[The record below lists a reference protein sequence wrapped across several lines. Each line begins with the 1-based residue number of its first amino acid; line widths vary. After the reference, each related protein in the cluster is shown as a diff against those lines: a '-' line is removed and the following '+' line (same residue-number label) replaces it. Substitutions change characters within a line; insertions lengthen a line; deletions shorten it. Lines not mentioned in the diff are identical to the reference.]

1 MIVRVTE
8 REAALQ
14 PVDHLEEERQQTVR
28 VVSGL
33 HRLLLVFLLSGVTAT
48 VLLGLFFMTTVG
60 RGREHL
66 GGRLAVAAAAILLL
80 GLIDGHANR
89 LMNRKRPLHA
99 PDPPGYRRFIVWS
112 SIAFFVPA
120 ALLLGAALFF

>member
-1 MIVRVTE
+1 M
-8 REAALQ
+8 A
-14 PVDHLEEERQQTVR
+14 
-28 VVSGL
+28 GL
-33 HRLLLVFLLSGVTAT
+33 HRLLLTFLLSGAAAAI
-48 VLLGLFFMTTVG
+48 LLGLFLMTTVG

-89 LMNRKRPLHA
+89 LMNRKRPLMA
-99 PDPPGYRRFIVWS
+99 PDPPGYRRFAIWS

-120 ALLLGAALFF
+120 TLLLGMALFY